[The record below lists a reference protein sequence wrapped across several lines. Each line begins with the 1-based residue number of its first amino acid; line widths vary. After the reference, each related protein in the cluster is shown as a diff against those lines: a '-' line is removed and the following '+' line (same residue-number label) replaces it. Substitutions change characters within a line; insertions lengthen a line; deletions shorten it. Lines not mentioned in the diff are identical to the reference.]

1 MTQKPRAVRFSEAE
15 EKAIT
20 DFLAINSFLDF
31 STLAR
36 LSIIAFM
43 ENPEIK
49 LKPISVNT
57 NKEKIKNENLRT
69 H

>member
-1 MTQKPRAVRFSEAE
+1 MGTKAVRFSDKE
-15 EKAIT
+15 EQAISE
-20 DFLAINSFLDF
+20 FLEKNPLLDF

-36 LSIIAFM
+36 FSIMNFI

-49 LKPISVNT
+49 LKAVT
-57 NKEKIKNENLRT
+57 QNKTKSEQVKV

>member
-1 MTQKPRAVRFSEAE
+1 MSTRAVRFSDKE
-15 EKAIT
+15 EKLIIE
-20 DFLAINSFLDF
+20 FLEQNPMLDF

-36 LSIIAFM
+36 ISIMNFI

-49 LKPISVNT
+49 LKPIKSNTNAET
-57 NKEKIKNENLRT
+57 NKENTKV